1 MEYDLNS
8 LIDRVVALAQS
19 LVTSITNPY
28 LMLEIALIGGVY
40 LISLIL
46 SRRTEPGLEAA
57 ARNIKDSPGLLR
69 IIISLL
75 RRLEWVYFV
84 FLIAIA
90 WAILGNIAWPNTYLI
105 YIALLFS
112 LVWLMITIVTHT
124 IRNRSFRRII
134 AVGAWLYLALV
145 ILGVDGNVA
154 DLLNQIGFS
163 MGTIRI
169 SLLLVVKIIVVLG
182 LSFWVSVSLGNFLDR
197 RVQRNEELTPGLRI
211 LIGKIIRIAL
221 IIIASVIAISAIG
234 VDLTVLSV
242 LSGAIGVGI
251 GFGLQKVVSN
261 FISGLIILAD
271 RSIKPGDT
279 ISLGDTFGWIREL
292 RARFIS
298 VVTRDGRE
306 YLIPNEDF
314 ITQEVINWSF
324 SDDLVRLEV
333 AFGVSYDSDP
343 HQVTVLAQEAAVT
356 VPRVVDHQAPVC
368 WMTEFGDSSLKFVL
382 RFWIADPQRGL
393 TNIKGQVLL
402 ALWDSF
408 KANGVKI
415 PYPHREL
422 IFKNQSA
429 LIPDSLSPEASTPDT
444 PTPDK
449 PGST

>member
-8 LIDRVVALAQS
+8 FIDRFETLSQS
-19 LVTSITNPY
+19 VFTSVTNPY
-28 LMLEIALIGGVY
+28 LMLEIAIIAAVY
-40 LISLIL
+40 LGSLIL
-46 SRRTEPGLEAA
+46 SRRTEPQLEAA

-84 FLIAIA
+84 FLISIA
-90 WAILGNIAWPNTYLI
+90 WSILDNIAWPNTYLV
-105 YIALLFS
+105 YIGLLFS
-112 LVWLMITIVTHT
+112 LMWLMITIVTQT
-124 IRNRSFRRII
+124 IRNRAFRRII
-134 AVGAWLYLALV
+134 ALSAWIYLALV
-145 ILGVDGNVA
+145 VLGIDGNVA
-154 DLLNQIGFS
+154 ELLNQIGFS
-163 MGTIRI
+163 IGTFRI
-169 SLLLVVKIIVVLG
+169 SLLLVVKVVVILG
-182 LSFWVSVSLGNFLDR
+182 LSFWASVSLGNFLDR
-197 RVQRNEELTPGLRI
+197 RIQRNEDLTPGLRI
-211 LIGKIIRIAL
+211 LIGKILRIAL
-221 IIIASVIAISAIG
+221 IIVASVIAISAIG
-234 VDLTVLSV
+234 IDLTVLSV

-314 ITQEVINWSF
+314 ITREVINWSF

-343 HQVTVLAQEAAVT
+343 HLVTLLSQEAAKS
-356 VPRVVDHQAPVC
+356 VPRVVEDQAPVC
-368 WMTEFGDSSLKFVL
+368 WMTKFGDSSLDFVL

-422 IFKNQSA
+422 IFKNQPASA
-429 LIPDSLSPEASTPDT
+429 SDSAKDA
-444 PTPDK
+444 
-449 PGST
+449 

>member
-8 LIDRVVALAQS
+8 FIDRFETLSQS
-19 LVTSITNPY
+19 VFTSVTNPY
-28 LMLEIALIGGVY
+28 LMLEIAIIAAVY
-40 LISLIL
+40 LGSLIL
-46 SRRTEPGLEAA
+46 SRRTEPQLEAA

-84 FLIAIA
+84 FLISIA
-90 WAILGNIAWPNTYLI
+90 WSILDNIAWPNTYLV
-105 YIALLFS
+105 YIGLLFS
-112 LVWLMITIVTHT
+112 LMWLMITIVTQT
-124 IRNRSFRRII
+124 IRNRAFRRII
-134 AVGAWLYLALV
+134 ALSAWIYLALV
-145 ILGVDGNVA
+145 VLGIDGNVA
-154 DLLNQIGFS
+154 ELLNQIGFS
-163 MGTIRI
+163 IGTFRI
-169 SLLLVVKIIVVLG
+169 SLLLVVKVVVILG
-182 LSFWVSVSLGNFLDR
+182 LSFWASVSLGNFLDR
-197 RVQRNEELTPGLRI
+197 RIQRNEDLTPGLRI
-211 LIGKIIRIAL
+211 LIGKILRIAL
-221 IIIASVIAISAIG
+221 IIVASVIAISAIG
-234 VDLTVLSV
+234 IDLTVLSV

-314 ITQEVINWSF
+314 ITREVINWSF

-343 HQVTVLAQEAAVT
+343 HLVTLLAQEAAKS
-356 VPRVVDHQAPVC
+356 VPRVVEDQAPVC
-368 WMTEFGDSSLKFVL
+368 WMTKFGDSSLDFVL

-422 IFKNQSA
+422 IFKNQPASA
-429 LIPDSLSPEASTPDT
+429 SDSAKDA
-444 PTPDK
+444 
-449 PGST
+449 